1 MERVGAWQAGS
12 VDDDVDEEEHAA
24 SVYFLTGTFK
34 VSRKTFLNEVMKTM
48 MEVDNRQLEDKYYCW
63 RIRWT
68 W

>member
-1 MERVGAWQAGS
+1 M
-12 VDDDVDEEEHAA
+12 DDDVDEEEHAA

-63 RIRWT
+63 RIR
-68 W
+68 